1 MQQTR
6 PHPRLPFIL
15 LHIKHPDAEDVAAW
29 EQAQAREPE
38 EYIPA
43 PESQAWASIAHA
55 ADDWQLGFSPTLHAD
70 EIDDDEAIFAR
81 LALAAERDFFREKDG
96 AFLHLRQ
103 KAQEAA
109 ESGDLTTLCLLAE
122 GFGYWRGV
130 TEARRRAASAVAS
143 SLDPESVFAPPHEP
157 LSFFSE
163 LAKPPTILASYH
175 EQRGELTKADA

>member
-6 PHPRLPFIL
+6 PHPRLPFIV
-15 LHIKHPDAEDVAAW
+15 LHIEHPDAEDLAAW
-29 EQAQAREPE
+29 EAAQAREPD

-43 PESQAWASIAHA
+43 PESKTWASITHQE
-55 ADDWQLGFSPTLHAD
+55 DEWQLGLSSTLDPA
-70 EIDDDEAIFAR
+70 EDDEATFKR
-81 LALAAERDFFREKDG
+81 LALTAERDFFREHDG

-122 GFGYWRGV
+122 GFGYWRAI
-130 TEARRRAASAVAS
+130 TEASRRAAHAVAS
-143 SLDPESVFAPPHEP
+143 SLDPESVFNAASEP

-163 LAKPPTILASYH
+163 LAEPPTILASYH
-175 EQRGELTKADA
+175 EQRGQRTTEAA

>member
-6 PHPRLPFIL
+6 PHPRLPFIV
-15 LHIKHPDAEDVAAW
+15 LHIERPDDEDFAAW
-29 EQAQAREPE
+29 EQAQAREPD
-38 EYIPA
+38 EYIPVPA
-43 PESQAWASIAHA
+43 STTWASITHQE
-55 ADDWQLGFSPTLHAD
+55 DEWQLGDSSTLDPA
-70 EIDDDEAIFAR
+70 EDDEAIFKR
-81 LALAAERDFFREKDG
+81 LALTAERDFFREHDG

-109 ESGDLTTLCLLAE
+109 AVGDLTALCFLAE

-143 SLDPESVFAPPHEP
+143 SLDPENAFAPPQEP

-163 LAKPPTILASYH
+163 LAEPPTILASYH
-175 EQRGELTKADA
+175 EQRGQRTTEAA